1 LQTRKSPISR
11 LDPDPLP
18 ELKSGGKFRKQEHLK
33 RRVNIARVFKKGRA
47 VNCPGVK
54 LFFLANGLPINRIAI
69 SFVRKYGNAVQR
81 NRARRLGREAYRLMK
96 DQLKSGFDL
105 ILLLYPVG
113 VKEAGANRGS
123 LAASSEQLRTLFGK
137 AGLYR
142 LKV

>member
-1 LQTRKSPISR
+1 MQTRKSPISR

-18 ELKSGGKFRKQEHLK
+18 EFKSRRKFRKQEHLK
-33 RRVNIARVFKKGRA
+33 GRVTIARVFKKGRA

-54 LFFLANGLPINRIAI
+54 LFFLANELPINRIAV

-81 NRARRLGREAYRLMK
+81 NRTRRLGREAYRLMK

-105 ILLLYPVG
+105 ILLLYPIG
-113 VKEAGANRGS
+113 VNEAGVNRGS
-123 LAASSEQLRTLFGK
+123 LAASSEQLKTLFGK

-142 LKV
+142 IKV